1 MKKIIKF
8 KDDIIKKLNNQ
19 LSEYEIE
26 FQSK

>member
-1 MKKIIKF
+1 MKEVIKF